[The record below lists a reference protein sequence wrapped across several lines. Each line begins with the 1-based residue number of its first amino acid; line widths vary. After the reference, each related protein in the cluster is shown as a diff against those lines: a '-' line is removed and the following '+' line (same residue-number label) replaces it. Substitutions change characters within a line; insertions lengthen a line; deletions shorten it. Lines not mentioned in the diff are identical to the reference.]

1 MSFAR
6 LLLHG
11 LAAVLPVI
19 VIGIVIGFVDGK
31 AAEMVPLA
39 AVAVFAAQVAALAG
53 WPLLDD
59 AARRPGLARPVLAGL
74 AMALLTH
81 VLFGVVLSSF
91 LLLEHDVLS
100 QPGELL
106 RSMVFFVVVSLILA
120 GGATLPLLMGL
131 GVGLCRLRRDE
142 LAPLEPRPEA
152 A

>member
-1 MSFAR
+1 MSFTR

-11 LAAVLPVI
+11 LAVVLPAM
-19 VIGIVIGFVDGK
+19 VIGIAVGFADGK
-31 AAEMVPLA
+31 AADMVLLA
-39 AVAVFAAQVAALAG
+39 AVAVFAAQLAALAG

-81 VLFGVVLSSF
+81 VLFGVVLSFF
-91 LLLEHDVLS
+91 LLLEHKSLS

-120 GGATLPLLMGL
+120 GWATLPLLMGL
-131 GVGLCRLRRDE
+131 GVGLCGLRRDE
-142 LAPLEPRPEA
+142 LASPEPRPEA